1 MPMRRKSCRD
11 EIPPS
16 RVRPCLSHMGKWERA
31 WVREFG
37 LEDID
42 WDPERC
48 CEQCLARRAARGE
61 AVEDLVPPSGIRPKL
76 LLGLSEA
83 KDAPLADEQHRRSA
97 RSRATHLRLVRAS
110 GLEPKDP

>member
-1 MPMRRKSCRD
+1 MRRKSRQD

-48 CEQCLARRAARGE
+48 CEQCMARRAARGE
-61 AVEDLVPPSGIRPKL
+61 AVEELVPPSGIRPKL
-76 LLGLSEA
+76 LTGLGWA
-83 KDAPLADEQHRRSA
+83 KHTPSADDPRLQSSRRSKP
-97 RSRATHLRLVRAS
+97 THLRLVQAPR
-110 GLEPKDP
+110 LELDDP